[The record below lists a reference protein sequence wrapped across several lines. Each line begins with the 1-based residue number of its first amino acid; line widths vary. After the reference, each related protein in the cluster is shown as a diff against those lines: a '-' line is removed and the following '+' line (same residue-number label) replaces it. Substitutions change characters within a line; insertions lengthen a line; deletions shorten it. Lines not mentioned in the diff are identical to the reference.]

1 MNYGISVL
9 FRAIPLAMALFCFGY
24 GAFISAYGDDSNRL
38 VAGPVVFSLW
48 YDLHCIIWQQPLL
61 LSGKSYIL
69 TGEVLY
75 MHCLLSVIWPLLSQ
89 LLAEF
94 ACLPD
99 LPLPPLS

>member
-38 VAGPVVFSLW
+38 VAGPVVFSLGMI
-48 YDLHCIIWQQPLL
+48 CIALFATAATIIRQ
-61 LSGKSYIL
+61 IIHT

-75 MHCLLSVIWPLLSQ
+75 MHCLLSVIWLLLSQ